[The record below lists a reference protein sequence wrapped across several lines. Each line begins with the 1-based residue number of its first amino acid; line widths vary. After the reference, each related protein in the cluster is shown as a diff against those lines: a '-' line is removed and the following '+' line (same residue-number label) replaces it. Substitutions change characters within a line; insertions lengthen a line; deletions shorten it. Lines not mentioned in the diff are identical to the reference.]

1 MAERR
6 RRRAVRAQIPSA
18 TPLLAAWVVAGS
30 VLAVVAAQRSI
41 ALETLFLDAAYLA
54 GEPWYTGVLSNLG
67 VLGWTAAT
75 VAALG
80 GGWVA
85 SQTGRPSA
93 AQFLRA
99 AALVSVVLLADDLF
113 QLHADLMAFTGLPKG
128 IRQLLVVAPAAV
140 WLVRYTSEIAR
151 TRWVVLVGAL
161 GGFALSLLVDVLAPR
176 NSIAGLFAEDSAKL
190 LGVLAWA
197 QYMILTSVDIVRSTI
212 RDAAHLT
219 SEAPVALT
227 GHGIGDDDIT
237 HQPARRRAD
246 DPAPAGV
253 GGSDR
258 HAAGARA
265 SRPD

>member
-6 RRRAVRAQIPSA
+6 RRRDVRHQIPSA
-18 TPLLAAWVVAGS
+18 TPLLAGWVVAGS

-67 VLGWTAAT
+67 VLGWTSAT

-93 AQFLRA
+93 ARFLWSA
-99 AALVSVVLLADDLF
+99 AVVSVVLLADDLF
-113 QLHADLMAFTGLPKG
+113 QLHADLLAFTGLPKG
-128 IRQLLVVAPAAV
+128 GRQLLVVAPAAV
-140 WLVRYTSEIAR
+140 WLVRYTGEIAR
-151 TRWVVLVGAL
+151 TRWVVLAGAL
-161 GGFALSLLVDVLAPR
+161 VGFGVSLLVDALAPR
-176 NSIAGLFAEDSAKL
+176 DSIAGLFAEDSAKL

-212 RDAAHLT
+212 RDAARLT
-219 SEAPVALT
+219 SEAPVALA
-227 GHGIGDDDIT
+227 GHGISDDDLA
-237 HQPARRRAD
+237 HEPARRRTD
-246 DPAPAGV
+246 DPAAV
-253 GGSDR
+253 GPVGDP
-258 HAAGARA
+258 AGARP
-265 SRPD
+265 RR